1 MGTNETVA
9 RGNTAPQRVGV
20 KDLNIGELTKIGAVS
35 AALAYGMGMLTINTY
50 LHKIGI
56 TDFSLAKPKLILTG
70 VLVFFSFSL
79 LALLPVFVAWRLAG
93 GDQPE
98 RTHSRKIL
106 FLLFVPLLAL
116 FGASVYLCFGTIGLG
131 QITVWG
137 IWELINQ
144 ITGWLGWN
152 QERQRNFFTE
162 VLASVVVTAEVYFP
176 ICVAAGS
183 AVVAVRLFRQQKT
196 QDNSRL
202 NPERLYLFLSI
213 ALAVI
218 SALGYMIVF
227 SLTFYAAIPQAFGG
241 GKPYFQSFVIAEDGR
256 CQLQQ
261 LGIPFLDG
269 QPNVTEPL
277 PVLHESD
284 NMVAVW
290 LERKT
295 IATQRRSGTT
305 KREGIWQTIVVQLDK
320 REISASMAYPQATK
334 TPNLTSPPVP
344 CKSSSTSDAAQNGH

>member
-1 MGTNETVA
+1 MGPNETPTQ
-9 RGNTAPQRVGV
+9 RTALPEG
-20 KDLNIGELTKIGAVS
+20 KGATNLDIGELTKIGAVS
-35 AALAYGMGMLTINTY
+35 AALAYAMGMLTINTY
-50 LHKIGI
+50 LHKLGI
-56 TDFSLAKPKLILTG
+56 ADFSLARPKLILTG

-93 GDQPE
+93 GQPG

-106 FLLFVPLLAL
+106 FLLLVPLLAL
-116 FGASVYLCFGTIGLG
+116 FGASLYLCFGTIGLG

-144 ITGWLGWN
+144 ITVWLGWN
-152 QERQRNFFTE
+152 LERQRNFFTE
-162 VLASVVVTAEVYFP
+162 VLASLVVTAEVYFP

-183 AVVAVRLFRQQKT
+183 AFVAVWLLRRQNT
-196 QDNSRL
+196 QDNSWL

-284 NMVAVW
+284 NTVAVW

-295 IATQRRSGTT
+295 TATQRRSGTT
-305 KREGIWQTIVVQLDK
+305 KREGSWQTIVVQLDK

-344 CKSSSTSDAAQNGH
+344 CKSSSTSDAAH